1 MRRRTFRL
9 AVAALLALMAV
20 FEITSIRGESQT
32 WDEGT
37 HLVSG
42 YSYLVTGDYRLNRE
56 HPPLHKY
63 WNALPLLFMHPEFS
77 TATADWREGRAWELG
92 QAFLYK
98 NRIPA
103 GRMLFAARMMTILL
117 TLAAGLVLALWTR
130 SQFGQ
135 TAGLLALGFFVFDPA
150 VLAHGRY
157 ITSDICIT
165 LFAFAAC
172 LAWGSYLVKGGRRRL
187 AAAGL
192 VLGLALISKFS
203 AVFLVLVFALLA
215 AARYL
220 QQGRAFGWRRFAGS
234 LAAAWL
240 LATLVVVAAY
250 PTEARMLIPETR
262 SQREA
267 SGQPPLAIFVSPAT
281 TVGRGLIWT
290 GHRLGL
296 RPHSYLLGLGMVAE
310 HNAEGHPAY
319 LMGETYKTGQW
330 SYFPI
335 AFAVKTPLG
344 TLAALLAV
352 LAVGVVGLARG
363 PVRLLHAWR
372 RLNFAWVVVLVP
384 PVVYL
389 TFTLIGGINIGIRH
403 LLPIYPFLFA
413 LLGAGL
419 VRIPWRRR
427 SLIIGIT
434 LGATALESVL
444 VYPYYLAFF
453 NRAVGGP
460 GNGAH
465 YLVDSNL
472 DWGQDLK
479 RLKTYLDEHHYG
491 KVCICYFGSA
501 PPRYYGIEEQYL
513 PAGNQWKERSEMI
526 CPVAAVSATVLMGD
540 YVPLSQLAWLRERK
554 PIAKVGYSIY
564 VYPISE
570 SDKHPPA
577 GAGPGK

>member
-1 MRRRTFRL
+1 
-9 AVAALLALMAV
+9 MAV
-20 FEITSIRGESQT
+20 LEITSIRGESQT

-42 YSYLVTGDYRLNRE
+42 YSYLVRADYRLNRE

-63 WNALPLLFMHPEFS
+63 LNALPLLLLHPEFKPDPV
-77 TATADWREGRAWELG
+77 DWREGRSWQLG

-103 GRMLFAARMMTILL
+103 DRMLFAARLMTILL
-117 TLAAGLVLALWTR
+117 SLAAGLLLAAWTR
-130 SQFGQ
+130 WKFGAW
-135 TAGLLALGFFVFDPA
+135 AGLVALGFFAFDPT

-157 ITSDICIT
+157 ITSDICLT
-165 LFAFAAC
+165 LFSFAAC
-172 LAWGSYLVKGGRRRL
+172 LAWGAYLEKGGTRRL
-187 AAAGL
+187 VLAGL

-203 AVFLVLVFALLA
+203 SAYLVPVFPLLA
-215 AARYL
+215 AARFL
-220 QQGRAFGWRRFAGS
+220 QQGRGFGWKRFAGS
-234 LAAAWL
+234 LVAVWV
-240 LATLVVVAAY
+240 LAGLVVVAAY
-250 PTEARMLIPETR
+250 PTEASMLIPETPE
-262 SQREA
+262 QLEA
-267 SGQPPLAIFVSPAT
+267 GGQPPLAIFVSPSSAA
-281 TVGRGLIWT
+281 GQGLIWI
-290 GHRLGL
+290 GHQLGL

-310 HNAEGHPAY
+310 HNAAGHPAY
-319 LMGETYKTGQW
+319 LLGETYKNGHW
-330 SYFPI
+330 AYFPV

-344 TLAALLAV
+344 TLAALVIV
-352 LAVGVVGLARG
+352 LAAGVFAAARARRG
-363 PVRLLHAWR
+363 VWR
-372 RLNFAWVVVLVP
+372 RWREMDFAWLVVLVP

-389 TFTLIGGINIGIRH
+389 IFSLLGGINIGVRH

-419 VRIPWRRR
+419 MRIPWRRKGLVIGVLMGAAAVE
-427 SLIIGIT
+427 SL
-434 LGATALESVL
+434 S

-479 RLKTYLDEHHYG
+479 RLKSYLDEHHYE
-491 KVCICYFGSA
+491 KVCIRYFGSA

-513 PAGNQWKERSEMI
+513 PAGNQWKERGEMT

-540 YVPLSQLAWLRERK
+540 YVPAEQLAWLRGRT

-564 VYPISE
+564 VFPISE
-570 SDKHPPA
+570 QDKRPTSS
-577 GAGPGK
+577 GAR